1 MPKKLKA
8 NGDIYK
14 LQSTENVL
22 NFQLSVPFCGSLSL
36 FLQASAYGIGTIARL
51 PEFESLL
58 SHLLIIY
65 SGEIINIPVLQKV
78 SLLIQGK
85 K

>member
-14 LQSTENVL
+14 LRSTENVL
-22 NFQLSVPFCGSLSL
+22 NFQLSVPFCASLSL

-65 SGEIINIPVLQKV
+65 SWEIINIPVLQKV